1 MIYIIWYNMIWLC
14 FRCRI
19 YPTVDD
25 KFSPLYFHF
34 ITLFLSFKWI
44 QLFVLHLLF
53 LRLSSELLFFLLYYF
68 FFLLFFLLFFFSFPT
83 LSSILISLPSTSFSS
98 LFIGNTVLT
107 RSGSLLITIL
117 TFLVY
122 SYIPSNGPLTADRA
136 FAALAVI
143 NILGRY
149 DF

>member
-1 MIYIIWYNMIWLC
+1 MTFLFISSVFI
-14 FRCRI
+14 F
-19 YPTVDD
+19 
-25 KFSPLYFHF
+25 FHNL
-34 ITLFLSFKWI
+34 IALS
-44 QLFVLHLLF
+44 
-53 LRLSSELLFFLLYYF
+53 
-68 FFLLFFLLFFFSFPT
+68 T
-83 LSSILISLPSTSFSS
+83 TSFSS
-98 LFIGNTVLT
+98 LFVGNTVLT

-149 DF
+149 DFSIFFSIFFIDFFEQFFILVIGIFFDFLFVIIHLNKISYHYFYDVILNFFLHFLKHFF